1 MREIERRAASLVVA
15 ELGAL
20 QWKSRDMRDG
30 TQMRDFDVMFADGH
44 AEPLEVTTSAD
55 PNVMNTMN
63 RMEGKNRITANVR
76 RSWLVSAHTYTSR
89 DSAGNK
95 MAFDRRRAEE
105 LLVPLIEQ
113 LERDG
118 HTEIDTTKLA
128 YAFGHPYQPVAREL
142 FEDLRIFACRSYAP
156 SDPENEPAIWLHV
169 GGGGSYGA
177 DSVTAALEKVAAD
190 EGNQTKLAACPEAPR
205 RHLFVVLTT
214 ASEELEYVALLGVLD
229 RSLDMPPIPTL
240 PASITTVWAGTLERG
255 IYVTPPDDW
264 RVFGSLV
271 DAPKWRFAD
280 RAGR

>member
-1 MREIERRAASLVVA
+1 LIDMREIERRAASLVVA

-63 RMEGKNRITANVR
+63 RMEGKNRITSNVR
-76 RSWLVSAHTYTSR
+76 CSWLVSAHTYTSR

-95 MAFDRRRAEE
+95 MAFDRR
-105 LLVPLIEQ
+105 
-113 LERDG
+113 
-118 HTEIDTTKLA
+118 
-128 YAFGHPYQPVAREL
+128 
-142 FEDLRIFACRSYAP
+142 
-156 SDPENEPAIWLHV
+156 
-169 GGGGSYGA
+169 
-177 DSVTAALEKVAAD
+177 
-190 EGNQTKLAACPEAPR
+190 
-205 RHLFVVLTT
+205 
-214 ASEELEYVALLGVLD
+214 
-229 RSLDMPPIPTL
+229 
-240 PASITTVWAGTLERG
+240 
-255 IYVTPPDDW
+255 W